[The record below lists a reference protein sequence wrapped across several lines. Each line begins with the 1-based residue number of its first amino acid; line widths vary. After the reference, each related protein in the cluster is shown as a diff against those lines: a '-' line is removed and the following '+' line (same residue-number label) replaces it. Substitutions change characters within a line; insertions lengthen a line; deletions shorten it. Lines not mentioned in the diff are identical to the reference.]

1 MLSNTRWMEVPK
13 IVSAFQMRPAAKD
26 NMVVKDSQA
35 AAAALVAALVSTVIS
50 QVANNDSITG
60 VVNATGGVDAKSRV
74 TNSFNVVC
82 YVLSSFLCETLTKC
96 DVGHLTRYKVYGHRT
111 RFCCGH

>member
-74 TNSFNVVC
+74 TNSFNVVQS
-82 YVLSSFLCETLTKC
+82 LWTQDPFLLWPLMNSRWPDNTYFPIYCS
-96 DVGHLTRYKVYGHRT
+96 V
-111 RFCCGH
+111 